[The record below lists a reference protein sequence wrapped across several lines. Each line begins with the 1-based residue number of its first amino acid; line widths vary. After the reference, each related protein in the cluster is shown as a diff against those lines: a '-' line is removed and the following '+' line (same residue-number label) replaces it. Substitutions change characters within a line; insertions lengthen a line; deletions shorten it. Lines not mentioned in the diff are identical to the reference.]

1 MSAIKMIKLLR
12 RTFIVGFLIL
22 SVSINAAIV
31 ASEAAYNIAY
41 GLLSN
46 AISIIYDTAEL
57 SSSIG
62 WKKAQLKEEFVVV
75 KTKTENDRVLIK
87 DMKSKIGH
95 LQKTILDKDEILAKK
110 SGEIKTLND
119 TLSRTSNDLKSAERK
134 LLEISETN
142 GTLTKSLSKSSDEI
156 SALTQKNLSQANEIK
171 ATKKIIQDTTDRT
184 SKRIATRVA
193 RNIAAMPFESV
204 PVAGVAITVGTI
216 YLEIQDAC
224 QTLKEFEEMKSSL
237 GLDTDIDKTDRS
249 YCSLTK
255 DDLSRLIA
263 NRSSDFEECVSVNSL
278 SEKTDIS
285 EITDCL
291 PDQVGE
297 LSIPEFE
304 EFDKPSEAEL

>member
-75 KTKTENDRVLIK
+75 KTKTENDKVLIK

-134 LLEISETN
+134 LLEVSETN
-142 GTLTKSLSKSSDEI
+142 GTLTKNLSKSSDEI

>member
-12 RTFIVGFLIL
+12 RTFIAGFLIL

-75 KTKTENDRVLIK
+75 KTKTENDKVLIK

-95 LQKTILDKDEILAKK
+95 LQKTILDKDEILVKK

-142 GTLTKSLSKSSDEI
+142 GTLTKNLSKSSDEI

-204 PVAGVAITVGTI
+204 PIAGVAVTVGTI

-224 QTLKEFEEMKSSL
+224 QSLKEFEEMKSSL
-237 GLDTDIDKTDRS
+237 GLDTDINKTDRS

-291 PDQVGE
+291 PDQIGE

>member
-171 ATKKIIQDTTDRT
+171 ATKNIIQDTTDRT

-304 EFDKPSEAEL
+304 EFDKPSKAEL

>member
-95 LQKTILDKDEILAKK
+95 LQKTILDKDEILVKK